1 MDATCRVLQT
11 QYGSE
16 NHDLMLFSKTPYTL
30 YKSKMPYHVQIQ
42 KKTTT
47 VNFKTLILFTDLL
60 TKLLIEIS
68 ENTIFATTTTTTIL
82 LPRNAR

>member
-30 YKSKMPYHVQIQ
+30 HHAQIQ
-42 KKTTT
+42 KKTT

-60 TKLLIEIS
+60 TKLLIQIS